1 VLEPSKLSAVA
12 YLIATN
18 RSKTATMEEIRY
30 ETHVSCD
37 VGLTLILASGA
48 AYAQTSTTA
57 DPAAS
62 DPAAADKMKPFFS
75 DEAMT
80 TMRSDDEIKAAWA
93 AMSADNRKM
102 MKDECEKTDSTKS
115 AEFCGKIKGM

>member
-1 VLEPSKLSAVA
+1 MKRKFLA
-12 YLIATN
+12 AT
-18 RSKTATMEEIRY
+18 A
-30 ETHVSCD
+30 
-37 VGLTLILASGA
+37 LTLMLASGA

-62 DPAAADKMKPFFS
+62 DPAAADKMKPLEDPTMMKPFFS

-93 AMSADNRKM
+93 AMSADNQKM
-102 MKDECEKTDSTKS
+102 MKDECAKTDSTKS